1 MLDQKIPGNTGDR
14 NKIYFLIIVII
25 ALLGTNAYLYF
36 KDKHESERFV
46 SVNTE
51 KDRLKL
57 EVEKIEVELDNVT
70 NLNTA
75 LTEKL
80 QQEQLLARNKIHE
93 LKSALEKSQLTQGEL
108 SNAQRE
114 VKELRQFVKN
124 HHEQIAKLNQEN
136 ILLKSERDSLVNSV
150 NQVNR
155 KAEKL
160 VQKNQELNKKI
171 KEGAAL
177 KAINMEVVAYRV
189 KNSGKQVSVKNAG
202 SAQKLDIVFGIA
214 PNELAEKKFYKIYIR
229 VFDPAGNLI
238 ADEKNMFDA
247 NNQEMQYSEMV
258 TLAYDDQKE
267 SYTLSWVNPTEFIK
281 GTYSVI
287 LYTDG
292 FTMGKASVTLK

>member
-177 KAINMEVVAYRV
+177 KAINMEVTAYRV

-214 PNELAEKKFYKIYIR
+214 PNELVEKKFYKIYIR

>member
-1 MLDQKIPGNTGDR
+1 MLDQKIPVNTGDR
-14 NKIYFLIIVII
+14 NKIYFLIIVIV

-36 KDKHESERFV
+36 RDKQESERFI

-57 EVEKIEVELDNVT
+57 EVEKIEVELDNLNT
-70 NLNTA
+70 LNTA

-80 QQEQLLARNKIHE
+80 QEEQLLARNKIYE

-108 SNAQRE
+108 SDAQRE

-124 HHEQIAKLNQEN
+124 HHDQIAKLNQEN

-150 NQVNR
+150 NQVNK
-155 KAEKL
+155 KAERL
-160 VQKNQELNKKI
+160 VQKNQELSEKI

-177 KAINMEVVAYRV
+177 KAINMNVTAYRV
-189 KNSGKQVSVKNAG
+189 KNSGKQVAVKNAG
-202 SAQKLDIVFGIA
+202 SAQKLDILFGIA
-214 PNELAEKKFYKIYIR
+214 PNELAEKKFYKVYIR

-238 ADEKNMFDA
+238 ADENNMFDA
-247 NNQEMQYSEMV
+247 NNQQMQYSEMI
-258 TLAYDDQKE
+258 TLAYEKQKE

>member
-1 MLDQKIPGNTGDR
+1 MLDQKIPVNTGDR
-14 NKIYFLIIVII
+14 NKIYFLIIVIV

-36 KDKHESERFV
+36 RDKHESERFV

-57 EVEKIEVELDNVT
+57 EVEKIEVELDNVN

-80 QQEQLLARNKIHE
+80 QQEQQLARNKIYE

-108 SNAQRE
+108 SDAQRE

-124 HHEQIAKLNQEN
+124 HHEQIAILNQEN
-136 ILLKSERDSLVNSV
+136 SELKSERDSLVNSV
-150 NQVNR
+150 NQVSK
-155 KAEKL
+155 KAERL
-160 VQKNQELNKKI
+160 VQKNQELSKKI
-171 KEGAAL
+171 AEGAAL
-177 KAINMEVVAYRV
+177 KAINMEVAAFRV
-189 KNSGKQVSVKNAG
+189 KNSGKQVAVKNAG
-202 SAQKLDIVFGIA
+202 SAQKLDIIFGIA

-238 ADEKNMFDA
+238 ADENNMFDA
-247 NNQEMQYSEMV
+247 NNQQMQYSEMI
-258 TLAYDDQKE
+258 TLAYEDQKE
-267 SYTLSWVNPTEFIK
+267 SYTISWVNPTEFIK

-292 FTMGKASVTLK
+292 FTMGKSSVTLK

>member
-1 MLDQKIPGNTGDR
+1 MLDQKIPVNTGDR

-36 KDKHESERFV
+36 RDKQESERFV

-57 EVEKIEVELDNVT
+57 EVEKIEVELDNVN

-80 QQEQLLARNKIHE
+80 QQEQQLARNKIYE

-108 SNAQRE
+108 SDAQRE

-136 ILLKSERDSLVNSV
+136 IVLKSERDSLVNSV
-150 NQVNR
+150 NQVSK
-155 KAEKL
+155 KAEIL
-160 VQKNQELNKKI
+160 VQKNQELSKKI

-177 KAINMEVVAYRV
+177 KAINMEVVAFRV
-189 KNSGKQVSVKNAG
+189 KNSGKQVAVKNAG
-202 SAQKLDIVFGIA
+202 SAQKLDISFDIA
-214 PNELAEKKFYKIYIR
+214 PNELADKKFYKIYVR

-238 ADEKNMFDA
+238 ADENNMFDA
-247 NNQEMQYSEMV
+247 NNQQMQYSEMI
-258 TLAYDDQKE
+258 TLAYEEQKE
-267 SYTLSWVNPTEFIK
+267 SYIISWVNPAEFIK

-292 FTMGKASVTLK
+292 FTMGKSSVTLK